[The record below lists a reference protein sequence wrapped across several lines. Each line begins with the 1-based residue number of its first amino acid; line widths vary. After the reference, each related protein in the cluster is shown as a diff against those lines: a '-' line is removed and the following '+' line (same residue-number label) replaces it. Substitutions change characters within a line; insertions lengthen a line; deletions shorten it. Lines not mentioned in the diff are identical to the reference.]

1 MSFVTCPD
9 FAGLPKA
16 IPSPAVMRRMK
27 AKTDMA
33 SLPVDEG
40 DRARTLETSESFL
53 VQAPAGSGKTE
64 LLTRRLLKLLAEV
77 DEPEQILAITFTLAA
92 TAEMRERVLNALQK
106 ARDTAETSDEAV
118 DIKLARGA
126 LKNDKRRGWNLL
138 QQPERLNIRTID
150 AVCLDIAHQTPL
162 LSRLG
167 GSLSPTDKPQPLYTL
182 AARRTLARLGSEEPL
197 SSALGALLQLRATSL
212 PDCQKLIAEML
223 DKRDQ
228 LGRVLPLGQATLDWP
243 LVRAALEAPLR
254 RTHEQAIQKA
264 QLLFAGDPGLA
275 QELVAVLSHACA
287 NVDPDSDLLAL
298 NHVTHVQ
305 HLTNHAQWS
314 CLCDFLLTQ
323 KGEWRANV
331 PTGIG
336 FPTGREG
343 TAPRAR
349 FKQLLGRLDANPE
362 LLPMLCELRALPPQ
376 EYSEEES
383 QMLQNMLVILRYAAA
398 ELRLVFAER
407 GVVDFVELGLAAR
420 QVLRTD
426 EGELSE
432 FATEVAERWPHLLV
446 DEFQDTSRSQY
457 ELLTLIASGW
467 ESAGRGS
474 CFLVGDPMQSIYMF
488 RQAEVELFER
498 TKQHGLGEGTATVH
512 LTPLQLQTN
521 FRSHEGLVNRLNGI
535 FEQIFEPATG
545 QDYQVTFAP
554 STAQCP
560 APRGNPGV
568 TVWPF
573 FSSSKPSPEEK
584 RSAEDAEARRVVR
597 IIEEHLPAVEAAR
610 RKQGKF
616 RIAVLVRARTHL
628 ELIAHRLRMA
638 EIPFRAVEIEQLSQR
653 QEVKDLTSLTR
664 ALLHPMDRIAWLS
677 VLRAPWCGLTLR
689 DLHTLGGSDTKD
701 YSQPAMLTLLRE
713 RRTSL
718 SEDGKRRAE
727 RALAVLEDALRG
739 KHRQV
744 SLAQWV
750 ERTWATLGGRACVDS
765 AGYANVRAFFA
776 MLEQLGPEAAGL
788 EEQIAELC
796 AQPDPAASER
806 CGVFLMTIHKAKGLG
821 FDVVIVPGL
830 GRATRSESQPLLR
843 WLEQTRLV
851 GPGEEEQRE
860 FVVAPIGR
868 NGKQGGIYAWIGK
881 LQGRREDDEA
891 RRLLYVAATR
901 ASEELHLLGTAI
913 IKRDGQELSAGS
925 SRSLLGIAWT
935 ALKNDFER
943 AREEEEPATDST
955 PQQAEFAFPPAS
967 PSIQLR
973 RLPADWKPPEYA
985 TSAEAEERIMETIER
1000 PRGSLA
1006 ARGFGTVVHAL
1017 LEDLTGLPGIDAA
1030 GVSQVVLGEVGSW
1043 RPRAMAML
1051 RSAGLPRAEAEPQ
1064 SAEVVRTLLGVL
1076 HDAKGRWILGA
1087 RAGAQSETSW
1097 SGWAASEGGE
1107 VVRTL
1112 RGDRMFRAG
1121 ATPCS
1126 PEQTHLWI
1134 VDYKTARHGT
1144 SGLDA
1149 FLEGEKAK
1157 YLQQL
1162 EAYAGV
1168 MRKVHGENLQ
1178 LRLALYYPLLTRLV
1192 WW

>member
-1 MSFVTCPD
+1 
-9 FAGLPKA
+9 
-16 IPSPAVMRRMK
+16 MK
-27 AKTDMA
+27 VKTDIA
-33 SLPVDEG
+33 SLPVDES
-40 DRARTLETSESFL
+40 DRARTLETSQSFL

-92 TAEMRERVLNALQK
+92 TAEMRERVLNALRK
-106 ARDTAETSDEAV
+106 ARDTAETSDDSP

-126 LKNDKRRGWNLL
+126 LKNDDRRGWNLL
-138 QQPERLNIRTID
+138 QQPERLNIQTID
-150 AVCLDIAHQTPL
+150 AVCLAIAHETPL

-197 SSALGALLQLRATSL
+197 SSALGALLQLRGTSL

-228 LGRVLPLGQATLDWP
+228 WGRVLPLGQATLDWP
-243 LVRAALEAPLR
+243 VVRAALEAPLR
-254 RTHEQAIQKA
+254 RTHEQAIEKA
-264 QLLFAGDPGLA
+264 QLLFAGDTSLA
-275 QELVAVLSHACA
+275 RELVAVLSHACG
-287 NVDPDSDLLAL
+287 NVDPDSKLIAL
-298 NHVTHVQ
+298 KHVTDIR
-305 HLTNHAQWS
+305 HLTDYARWE
-314 CLCDFLLTQ
+314 CLCHFLLT
-323 KGEWRANV
+323 KDGAWRKNV
-331 PTGIG
+331 NREIG
-336 FPTGREG
+336 FLSGKDGKAAKERYACLIE
-343 TAPRAR
+343 
-349 FKQLLGRLDANPE
+349 RLDADPDF
-362 LLPMLCELRALPPQ
+362 LAMLCELRALPPQ
-376 EYSEEES
+376 EYTDEES
-383 QMLQNMLVILRYAAA
+383 QMLQHMLVILRYAVA

-407 GVVDFVELGLAAR
+407 AVVDFVELGLAAR

-426 EGELSE
+426 EGESSE
-432 FATEVAERWPHLLV
+432 LADLIAERWPHLLV

-498 TKQHGLGEGTATVH
+498 TKRYGLGEGTATVH

-521 FRSHEGLVNRLNGI
+521 FRSHAGLVNRLNEI

-554 STAQCP
+554 STAHSS
-560 APRGNPGV
+560 APRGDPGV

-573 FSSSKPSPEEK
+573 FSTSRPSTEEK
-584 RSAEDAEARRVVR
+584 RSAEDTEARRVVS
-597 IIEEHLPAVEAAR
+597 IIQEHWPTVEAAK

-628 ELIAHRLRMA
+628 ELIARRLRKA

-653 QEVKDLTSLTR
+653 QEVKDLTALTR
-664 ALLHPMDRIAWLS
+664 ALLHPMDRIAWLT

-713 RRTSL
+713 RIFSL
-718 SEDGKRRAE
+718 SEDGQRRAA
-727 RALAVLEDALRG
+727 RALGVLENALRG

-744 SLAQWV
+744 SLARWV
-750 ERTWATLGGRACVDS
+750 ERTWVTLGGRACVDG
-765 AGYANVRAFFA
+765 AGYANVRAFFS

-806 CGVFLMTIHKAKGLG
+806 CGVQLMTIHKAKGLG

-830 GRATRSESQPLLR
+830 GRATRTESQPLLR

-851 GPGEEEQRE
+851 GPAEEEEHE

-868 NGKQGGIYAWIGK
+868 NGKQGGIYEWIGK

-901 ASEELHLLGTAI
+901 ASKELHLLGTAT
-913 IKRDGQELSAGS
+913 IKKDGHGLSAGS

-943 AREEEEPATDST
+943 AREEEEPATDAT

-973 RLPADWKPPEYA
+973 RLPADWKAPEYA
-985 TSAEAEERIMETIER
+985 TVAEAEERIMETIER

-1006 ARGFGTVVHAL
+1006 ARAFGTVVHAL

-1030 GVSQVVLGEVGSW
+1030 AVSQVVLDEVVSW

-1064 SAEVVRTLLGVL
+1064 AAEVVRTLLGVL
-1076 HDAKGRWILGA
+1076 HDAQGRWILGA

-1097 SGWAASEGGE
+1097 SGWAASEGGD

-1126 PEQTHLWI
+1126 PEPTHLWI
-1134 VDYKTARHGT
+1134 VDYKTARHGA

-1149 FLEGEKAK
+1149 FLESEKAK
-1157 YLQQL
+1157 YLHQL

-1168 MRKVHGENLQ
+1168 MRKVHGETVP

>member
-1 MSFVTCPD
+1 
-9 FAGLPKA
+9 
-16 IPSPAVMRRMK
+16 MK
-27 AKTDMA
+27 VKTELA
-33 SLPVDEG
+33 LLPVDEG
-40 DRARTLETSESFL
+40 DRARTLETNQSFL

-92 TAEMRERVLNALQK
+92 TAEMRERVLNALRK
-106 ARDTAETSDEAV
+106 ASDTAETSDEAV

-126 LKNDKRRGWNLL
+126 LKNDDRRGWNLL
-138 QQPERLNIRTID
+138 QQPERLNIQTID
-150 AVCLDIAHQTPL
+150 AVCLAIAHETPL

-197 SSALGALLQLRATSL
+197 SSALGALLQLRGTSL

-228 LGRVLPLGQATLDWP
+228 WGRVLPLGQATLDWP
-243 LVRAALEAPLR
+243 VVRARLEAPLR
-254 RTHEQAIQKA
+254 RTHEQAMQKA
-264 QLLFAGDPGLA
+264 QSLFAGNSGLA
-275 QELVAVLSHACA
+275 RELVAVLSHACG
-287 NVDPDSDLLAL
+287 NVDPDSKLMAL
-298 NHVTHVQ
+298 NSVTDIR
-305 HLTNHAQWS
+305 HLNDHAQWD
-314 CLCDFLLTQ
+314 CLCHFLLT
-323 KGEWRANV
+323 KDGAWRKNV
-331 PTGIG
+331 NREIG
-336 FPTGREG
+336 FPSGKDGKAAKERYASLIE
-343 TAPRAR
+343 
-349 FKQLLGRLDANPE
+349 RLDADPDF
-362 LLPMLCELRALPPQ
+362 LAMLSELRALPPQ
-376 EYSEEES
+376 EYTDEES
-383 QMLQNMLVILRYAAA
+383 QMLQHMLVILRYAVA

-407 GVVDFVELGLAAR
+407 AVVDFVELGLAAR

-426 EGELSE
+426 EGESSE
-432 FATEVAERWPHLLV
+432 LADVIAERWPHLLV

-498 TKQHGLGEGTATVH
+498 TKRYGLGEGTATVH
-512 LTPLQLQTN
+512 LAPLQLQTN
-521 FRSHEGLVNRLNGI
+521 FRSHAGLVDRLNEI
-535 FEQIFEPATG
+535 FAQIFEPATE
-545 QDYQVTFAP
+545 QDYQVTFAR
-554 STAQCP
+554 STANCP

-573 FSSSKPSPEEK
+573 FSTSRPSPEEK
-584 RSAEDAEARRVVR
+584 RSAEDTEARRVVS
-597 IIEEHLPAVEAAR
+597 IIQEHLPAVEAAK

-628 ELIAHRLRMA
+628 ELIARRLRKA

-653 QEVKDLTSLTR
+653 QEVKDLTALTR
-664 ALLHPMDRIAWLS
+664 ALLHPMDRIAWLT

-713 RRTSL
+713 RTASL
-718 SEDGKRRAE
+718 SEDGQRRAA
-727 RALAVLEDALRG
+727 RSLAVLENALRG

-750 ERTWATLGGRACVDS
+750 ERTWVTLGGRACVDS
-765 AGYANVRAFFA
+765 AGYANVRTFFA
-776 MLEQLGPEAAGL
+776 MLGQLGPEAAGL

-806 CGVFLMTIHKAKGLG
+806 CGVQLMTIHKAKGLG

-830 GRATRSESQPLLR
+830 GRVTRTESQPLLR

-851 GPGEEEQRE
+851 GPGEEEQHE

-901 ASEELHLLGTAI
+901 ASKELHLLGAAT
-913 IKRDGQELSAGS
+913 IKKDGLGLSPGS

-943 AREEEEPATDST
+943 AREEEEPAIDAT

-973 RLPADWKPPEYA
+973 RLPADWKPPEFA
-985 TSAEAEERIMETIER
+985 TNEDAQERIKETIER

-1006 ARGFGTVVHAL
+1006 ARAFGTVVHAL
-1017 LEDLTGLPGIDAA
+1017 LEDLTGLPGIDA
-1030 GVSQVVLGEVGSW
+1030 VSQAVLEEVGGW

-1076 HDAKGRWILGA
+1076 KDAQGRWILGA

-1097 SGWAASEGGE
+1097 SGWAASERGE

-1134 VDYKTARHGT
+1134 VDYKTARHGA

-1149 FLEGEKAK
+1149 FLESEKAK

-1168 MRKVHGENLQ
+1168 MRKVHGETLP
-1178 LRLALYYPLLTRLV
+1178 LRLALYYPLLTKLV